1 MEIIKEAIELINSD
15 EYFVLYLLWFEYVAI
30 TTMLFLKTYWVIA

>member
-1 MEIIKEAIELINSD
+1 METIKGAIELINND

-30 TTMLFLKTYWVIA
+30 TTMIYLKTYWVIA